1 MHAVFLILRVLH
13 VGGAV
18 LWAGTAF
25 FVSLFLL
32 PALGQVGPAAGPV
45 MGALIK
51 RRLFVV
57 IPTVAVITMLAGLR
71 MMWITSSGFSLSY
84 FALRGG
90 MTYLVGSILS
100 LAAFTIFLTVN
111 HPAIGRVIQLGQQM
125 AQAQESE
132 KGALMAEMNAVRG
145 RAAKGSLASAVL
157 LSLTLLTMATA
168 RYL

>member
-1 MHAVFLILRVLH
+1 MHAEFLILRVLH

-18 LWAGTAF
+18 VWAGTSF
-25 FVSLFLL
+25 FVTLFLL

-45 MGALIK
+45 MGALVK